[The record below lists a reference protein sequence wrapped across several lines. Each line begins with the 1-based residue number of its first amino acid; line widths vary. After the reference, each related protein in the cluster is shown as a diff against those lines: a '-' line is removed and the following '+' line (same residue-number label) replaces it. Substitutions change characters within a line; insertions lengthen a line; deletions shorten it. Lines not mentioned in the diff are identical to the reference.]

1 MWVKPPPPPQVQI
14 RPWRLSDSDFIMDH
28 TQPIDARKT
37 IFIGGVPRPLKACE
51 LADIFNARYGNVC
64 YAGIDCDPDLKYP
77 KGENL
82 HLCFSLSLSLSFYYP
97 SFVMSAV
104 LCCNISLQCAGAGR
118 VTFSSRVS
126 FMSAVSCRFLQVTY
140 GDIDKKVTKMCMYSP
155 LVSSLPINYSHAV
168 STRSFSHVVQW
179 KFSQSETWE
188 AFLLACGSLYLCYL
202 LHAVSLHVTGRQLTN
217 LFVPKEPMLFQPV
230 HPFSLSLPSFTPS
243 LLLHTLP
250 KLTGG
255 GQAVRVRRPDL

>member
-1 MWVKPPPPPQVQI
+1 
-14 RPWRLSDSDFIMDH
+14 
-28 TQPIDARKT
+28 
-37 IFIGGVPRPLKACE
+37 
-51 LADIFNARYGNVC
+51 
-64 YAGIDCDPDLKYP
+64 
-77 KGENL
+77 
-82 HLCFSLSLSLSFYYP
+82 
-97 SFVMSAV
+97 MSAV

>member
-1 MWVKPPPPPQVQI
+1 SKAYFPPKGYAFLLFREEASVHRLVKSCLSEEGKLYMFVSSLTQSNKKVQI

-77 KGENL
+77 K
-82 HLCFSLSLSLSFYYP
+82 
-97 SFVMSAV
+97 
-104 LCCNISLQCAGAGR
+104 GAGR

-230 HPFSLSLPSFTPS
+230 H
-243 LLLHTLP
+243 
-250 KLTGG
+250 
-255 GQAVRVRRPDL
+255 